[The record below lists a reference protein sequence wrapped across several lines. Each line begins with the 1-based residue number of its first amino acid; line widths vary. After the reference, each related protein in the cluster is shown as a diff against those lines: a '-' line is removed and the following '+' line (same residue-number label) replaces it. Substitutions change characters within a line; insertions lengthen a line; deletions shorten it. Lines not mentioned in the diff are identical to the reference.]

1 MISGLSLFLS
11 TNTMH
16 DKMIKSSQLQR
27 LQSRD
32 RELMQEMCVSKMVRE
47 VSTLR

>member
-27 LQSRD
+27 LQSR
-32 RELMQEMCVSKMVRE
+32 ELMQEMCVSKIVRE